1 MDHRT
6 VWRLTLEFCL
16 SEQFAHLGVADG
28 AAADGG
34 LQVDPA
40 IRRRTAADIDKGV
53 ANGGAGHL
61 FGRVDCADN
70 RVLRVFHINYR
81 ARFDA
86 LAGMVSYSDHACA
99 TVLAQFCDETAD
111 LGGANIERGDHIV
124 SGQNLT
130 FPLSCPQSLFLSYV
144 RYCP

>member
-6 VWRLTLEFCL
+6 VWLITLEFCL
-16 SEQFAHLGVADG
+16 SEKFAHLVVADG

-34 LQVDPA
+34 LQVDPT
-40 IRRRTAADIDKGV
+40 IRRRAAADIDEGV
-53 ANGGAGHL
+53 ANGCTGHL

-70 RVLRVFHINYR
+70 RVLRVFHIDDR

-86 LAGMVSYSDHACA
+86 LAGMVSDSDHASA
-99 TVLAQFCDETAD
+99 VVLAQFCDETAD

-124 SGQNLT
+124 ASQNLN
-130 FPLSCPQSLFLSYV
+130 FPFILSSVYIYRL
-144 RYCP
+144 R